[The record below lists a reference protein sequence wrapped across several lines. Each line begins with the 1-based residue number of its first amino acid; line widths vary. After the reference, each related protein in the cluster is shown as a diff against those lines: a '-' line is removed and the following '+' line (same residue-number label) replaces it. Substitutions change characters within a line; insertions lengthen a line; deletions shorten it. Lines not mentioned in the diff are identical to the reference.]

1 MTEEA
6 RLRCKIASFLLQFPE
21 EGFAETLHSVEE
33 AARVLP
39 PERPRRI
46 FEEVIAGMQRTPLLE
61 LQEAYT
67 RIFDLNPATSLNLT
81 YHRWGNEKKRS
92 EALVQLNS
100 MYRDANYANAS
111 GELPDFL
118 PMVLEFLAVAPAEGG
133 AAVLETL
140 GEEIRALAARLKETG
155 TVYAS
160 LLEALDGIVPGAS

>member
-81 YHRWGNEKKRS
+81 YHRWGNEKKRG

-100 MYRDANYANAS
+100 MYRDADYANTS

-118 PMVLEFLAVAPAEGG
+118 PMILEFLAVAPAEGG

-140 GEEIRALAARLKETG
+140 GEEIRALAARLKDTG

-160 LLEALDGIVPGAS
+160 LLEALDGIAQGL